1 MPRNHDYKLESNL
14 YKFHLDEDL
23 NVGHAERVALF
34 FEDYRDYAVDY
45 PNFKLNDLGPCSEYP
60 YIHFLHSHGPKGR
73 QDVRPCLFLKL
84 NKIWGWEPMTINE
97 DDFNYNE
104 WLPQSLEEHLKK
116 LDWSVDENRNNV
128 FVNCYGRNPA
138 DRDAINEIEYFPK
151 TRGFHTKYFPYLGS
165 YNYIFE
171 SSSVY
176 HSPLVAVQLHIDES
190 KVGQLIHVE
199 CRVYHHTVIHDTK
212 TKAGLIQFEV
222 MLEE

>member
-84 NKIWGWEPMTINE
+84 NKIWGWEPIG
-97 DDFNYNE
+97 F
-104 WLPQSLEEHLKK
+104 
-116 LDWSVDENRNNV
+116 LDLRN
-128 FVNCYGRNPA
+128 CG
-138 DRDAINEIEYFPK
+138 
-151 TRGFHTKYFPYLGS
+151 
-165 YNYIFE
+165 
-171 SSSVY
+171 
-176 HSPLVAVQLHIDES
+176 
-190 KVGQLIHVE
+190 
-199 CRVYHHTVIHDTK
+199 
-212 TKAGLIQFEV
+212 
-222 MLEE
+222 